1 MVAKVHLIDPDYRRR
16 ARISRE
22 LAARN
27 SHAEI
32 YEDLDEFDRCGASE
46 GYLFVAEEATGGRG
60 RRDIASLVNS
70 DRAALPLVVYA
81 HQPTAPQIVTAMLAG
96 ALDYLEWPFNPGD
109 LDAAFRRLASEGQR
123 KAEQQ
128 RLRAAARAKV
138 NSLTRREREVLIQ
151 MVEGLSN
158 KEIGVVLKISPR
170 TVEIHRGNMMQKL
183 GALSASDA
191 VRIALYAGVDQSFH
205 LA

>member
-1 MVAKVHLIDPDYRRR
+1 MDAKVHLIDPDYRRR

-32 YEDLDEFDRCGASE
+32 YENVEEFRQCGVSE
-46 GYLFVAEEATGGRG
+46 GYLFVAEEATGEAG
-60 RRDIASLVNS
+60 RREIARLLST
-70 DRAALPLVVYA
+70 DGAALPLVVYA

-96 ALDYLEWPFNPGD
+96 ALDYLEWPFNPGV
-109 LDAAFRRLASEGQR
+109 LDAAFRRLATEGQR
-123 KAEQQ
+123 KLEQQ
-128 RLRAAARAKV
+128 RLRAAAGAKV
-138 NSLTRREREVLIQ
+138 RALTRREREVLVQ

-158 KEIGVVLKISPR
+158 KEIGMVLKISPR